1 MAGPDTP
8 AGAPDGASADAPAV
22 ILVEPQLGENIGTA
36 ARAMMNCGL
45 SDLRLV
51 DPRDG
56 WPSEQALAASSGAEG
71 ILENARLCDSAAA
84 ALEGLHHVYATTARP
99 RDMNKPVLGPR
110 EAGAAMR
117 RAEAAG
123 RRNGI
128 LFGKESKGLHNDD
141 VALAGTIIEARLNPA
156 HNSLNLAQAVL
167 LVGWEWWSA
176 GPAAAEAAR
185 PDSGAGTPDGPALQS
200 DLLNMFAH
208 LEGALDEAG
217 HFHPAEKR
225 PVMVRNLRNIFHRAD
240 LADSEVRGL
249 RGVIESLSRE
259 RKRRR

>member
-1 MAGPDTP
+1 MTGPD
-8 AGAPDGASADAPAV
+8 APDGGPADAPAV

-51 DPRDG
+51 NPRDG
-56 WPSEQALAASSGAEG
+56 WPSETAVAASSGAEP
-71 ILENARLCDSAAA
+71 ILEAARLYDSAAA
-84 ALEGLHHVYATTARP
+84 ALDGLHHVYATTARP

-110 EAGAAMR
+110 EAGVAMR

-123 RRNGI
+123 ARNGI

-141 VALAGTIIEARLNPA
+141 VVLAGTIIEARLNPA
-156 HNSLNLAQAVL
+156 HTSLNLAQAVL
-167 LVGWEWWSA
+167 LVGWEWWMA
-176 GPAAAEAAR
+176 GAAAAEAE
-185 PDSGAGTPDGPALQS
+185 PEAGSDKADAPALQS

-217 HFHPAEKR
+217 NFFPAEKR
-225 PVMVRNLRNIFHRAD
+225 PV
-240 LADSEVRGL
+240 
-249 RGVIESLSRE
+249 
-259 RKRRR
+259 

>member
-1 MAGPDTP
+1 MTGPD
-8 AGAPDGASADAPAV
+8 APDGGPADAPAV

-51 DPRDG
+51 NPRDG
-56 WPSEQALAASSGAEG
+56 WPSETAVAASSGAEP
-71 ILENARLCDSAAA
+71 ILEAARLYDSAAA
-84 ALEGLHHVYATTARP
+84 ALDGLHHVYATTARP

-110 EAGAAMR
+110 EAGVAMR

-123 RRNGI
+123 ARNGI

-141 VALAGTIIEARLNPA
+141 VVLAGTIIEARLNPA
-156 HNSLNLAQAVL
+156 HTSLNLAQAVL
-167 LVGWEWWSA
+167 LVGWEWWMA
-176 GPAAAEAAR
+176 GAAAAESE
-185 PDSGAGTPDGPALQS
+185 PEAGSDETYAPALQS

-217 HFHPAEKR
+217 HFIPAEKR
-225 PVMVRNLRNIFHRAD
+225 PVMVRNLRNIFHRAA
-240 LADSEVRGL
+240 LTDSEVRGL

>member
-1 MAGPDTP
+1 MADNGTP
-8 AGAPDGASADAPAV
+8 AI

-51 DPRDG
+51 RPRDG
-56 WPSEQALAASSGAEG
+56 WPSEQAIAASSGAEG
-71 ILENARLCDSAAA
+71 ILERARLYESAAA
-84 ALEGLHHVYATTARP
+84 SLEGLHQVYATTARP

-110 EAGAAMR
+110 AAAAAMR

-123 RRNGI
+123 ARAGI

-141 VALAGTIIEARLNPA
+141 VALAGTIVEARLNPE

-167 LVGWEWWSA
+167 LVGWEWWTA
-176 GPAAAEAAR
+176 GLADPAEIPAAESEAAVEKA
-185 PDSGAGTPDGPALQS
+185 GAAGAPALQS
-200 DLLNMFAH
+200 DLLKMFEH

-217 HFHPAEKR
+217 YFHPPERR
-225 PVMVRNLRNIFHRAD
+225 PIIARNLRTVLHRANMTGG
-240 LADSEVRGL
+240 EVRGF
-249 RGVIESLSRE
+249 RGVIDALARGP
-259 RKRRR
+259 RRRR

>member
-1 MAGPDTP
+1 MAGPDAPADAP
-8 AGAPDGASADAPAV
+8 AGAPAV

-56 WPSEQALAASSGAEG
+56 WPSETAIAASSGAEP
-71 ILENARLCDSAAA
+71 ILEAARLYESTAA
-84 ALEGLHHVYATTARP
+84 ALEGLHRVYATTARP

-123 RRNGI
+123 QRNGI

-141 VALAGTIIEARLNPA
+141 VALAGTVIEARLNPA
-156 HNSLNLAQAVL
+156 HTSLNLAQAVL
-167 LVGWEWWSA
+167 LVGWEWWTA
-176 GPAAAEAAR
+176 GPAAAQPEPATATGAAEA
-185 PDSGAGTPDGPALQS
+185 PALHA
-200 DLLNMFAH
+200 DLLKMFEH

-217 HFHPAEKR
+217 YFFPPERR
-225 PVMVRNLRNIFHRAD
+225 PVMVRNLRNVLHRAD
-240 LADSEVRGL
+240 MTGGEVRGF
-249 RGVIESLSRE
+249 RGVIDALARGP
-259 RKRRR
+259 RRRR

>member
-8 AGAPDGASADAPAV
+8 ADAPAI

-110 EAGAAMR
+110 EAGIAMR

-167 LVGWEWWSA
+167 LVGWEWWAA
-176 GPAAAEAAR
+176 GSGAAASNPEAATPAAGGAEA
-185 PDSGAGTPDGPALQS
+185 PALQS
-200 DLLNMFAH
+200 ELLKMFEH

-217 HFHPAEKR
+217 YFFPPERR
-225 PVMVRNLRNIFHRAD
+225 PIMVRNLRNVLHRAD
-240 LADSEVRGL
+240 MTGGEVRGF
-249 RGVIESLSRE
+249 RGVIDALARGP
-259 RKRRR
+259 RRRR

>member
-1 MAGPDTP
+1 MAGPDAP
-8 AGAPDGASADAPAV
+8 AGGPADAPAV

-51 DPRDG
+51 NPRDG
-56 WPSEQALAASSGAEG
+56 WPSETAVAASSGAEP
-71 ILENARLCDSAAA
+71 ILEAARVYDSAAA

-110 EAGAAMR
+110 EAGIAMR

-123 RRNGI
+123 ARNGI

-141 VALAGTIIEARLNPA
+141 VVLAGTIIEARLNPA
-156 HNSLNLAQAVL
+156 HTSLNLAQAVL
-167 LVGWEWWSA
+167 LVGWEWWCA
-176 GPAAAEAAR
+176 GPGTAEAAE

-217 HFHPAEKR
+217 HFIPAEKR

-240 LADSEVRGL
+240 LTDSEIRGL

>member
-1 MAGPDTP
+1 M
-8 AGAPDGASADAPAV
+8 

-71 ILENARLCDSAAA
+71 ILENARLYDSAAA

-110 EAGAAMR
+110 EAGVAMR

-123 RRNGI
+123 ARNGI

-141 VALAGTIIEARLNPA
+141 VVAGRHDHRGPA
-156 HNSLNLAQAVL
+156 QSGAHLAQPRPGRAAGRLGMVDSG
-167 LVGWEWWSA
+167 VRGQRKSA
-176 GPAAAEAAR
+176 SPHSQPGRAEA
-185 PDSGAGTPDGPALQS
+185 PALQRRS
-200 DLLNMFAH
+200 AQH
-208 LEGALDEAG
+208 
-217 HFHPAEKR
+217 
-225 PVMVRNLRNIFHRAD
+225 VRA
-240 LADSEVRGL
+240 S
-249 RGVIESLSRE
+249 
-259 RKRRR
+259 RRRARRGRLFLSGGDAARSWCATCATSCTGRT

>member
-1 MAGPDTP
+1 MGVTGMGATGMAR
-8 AGAPDGASADAPAV
+8 SDAPAI

-56 WPSEQALAASSGAEG
+56 WPSERAIAAASGAEG
-71 ILENARLCDSAAA
+71 ILERARLYDTAAA
-84 ALEGLHHVYATTARP
+84 ALDGLHRVYATTARP

-110 EAGAAMR
+110 EAAAEMR
-117 RAEAAG
+117 RAEAGGA
-123 RRNGI
+123 RNGI

-141 VALAGTIIEARLNPA
+141 VALAGTIIEARLHPA

-167 LVGWEWWSA
+167 LVGWEWWTA
-176 GPAAAEAAR
+176 GPGAAPPEPEAA
-185 PDSGAGTPDGPALQS
+185 AGTPEAPALHAE
-200 DLLNMFAH
+200 LLRMFEH

-217 HFHPAEKR
+217 YFHPPERR
-225 PVMVRNLRNIFHRAD
+225 PIMARNLRTLFHRAD
-240 LADSEVRGL
+240 MTGGEVRGF
-249 RGVIESLSRE
+249 RGVIDALVRGP
-259 RKRRR
+259 KRRR

>member
-1 MAGPDTP
+1 MADN
-8 AGAPDGASADAPAV
+8 GAPAI

-51 DPRDG
+51 NPRDG
-56 WPSEQALAASSGAEG
+56 WPSEPAIAASSGAEP
-71 ILENARLCDSAAA
+71 ILEAARLYGSAAA

-110 EAGAAMR
+110 EAGSAMR

-123 RRNGI
+123 ARNGI

-141 VALAGTIIEARLNPA
+141 IVLAGTIIEARLNPA
-156 HNSLNLAQAVL
+156 HTSLNLAQAVL
-167 LVGWEWWSA
+167 LVGWEWRSA
-176 GPAAAEAAR
+176 GPVEMPAAEPEATVERGEA
-185 PDSGAGTPDGPALQS
+185 PALQS
-200 DLLNMFAH
+200 DLLNLFEH

-217 HFHPAEKR
+217 HFFPAEKR
-225 PVMVRNLRNIFHRAD
+225 PVMVRNLRNIFHRAE
-240 LADSEVRGL
+240 LTDSEVRGL
-249 RGVIESLSRE
+249 RGVIESLSR
-259 RKRRR
+259 RPRRRR

>member
-1 MAGPDTP
+1 MAGPDAPADAP
-8 AGAPDGASADAPAV
+8 AGAPAV

-51 DPRDG
+51 NPRDG
-56 WPSEQALAASSGAEG
+56 WPSETAVAASSGAEP
-71 ILENARLCDSAAA
+71 ILDAARLCESTAA
-84 ALEGLHHVYATTARP
+84 ALDGLHHVYATTARP

-110 EAGAAMR
+110 EAGVAMR

-123 RRNGI
+123 ARNGI

-141 VALAGTIIEARLNPA
+141 VVLAGTIVEARLNPA
-156 HNSLNLAQAVL
+156 HTSLNLAQAVL

-176 GPAAAEAAR
+176 GPAAAEAAG
-185 PDSGAGTPDGPALQS
+185 PDSGAGTPDGPALQT

-208 LEGALDEAG
+208 LEGALDAAG

-240 LADSEVRGL
+240 LTDSEVRGL
-249 RGVIESLSRE
+249 RGVIESLSR
-259 RKRRR
+259 RPRRRR

>member
-1 MAGPDTP
+1 MTGSAGP
-8 AGAPDGASADAPAV
+8 AIV
-22 ILVEPQLGENIGTA
+22 LVEPQLGENIGTA

-51 DPRDG
+51 NPRDG
-56 WPSEQALAASSGAEG
+56 WPSESAIAASSGAEA
-71 ILENARLCDSAAA
+71 ILEQAGLYETTAA
-84 ALEGLHHVYATTARP
+84 ALDGLHRVYATTARP

-117 RAEAAG
+117 RSEAAG
-123 RRNGI
+123 ARNGI

-167 LVGWEWWSA
+167 LVGWEWWAA
-176 GPAAAEAAR
+176 GPVATPSEPGVATGVATGAATGTAEA
-185 PDSGAGTPDGPALQS
+185 PALHA
-200 DLLNMFAH
+200 DLLKMFEH

-217 HFHPAEKR
+217 YFFPPERR
-225 PVMVRNLRNIFHRAD
+225 PTMARNLRNVLHRANMTGG
-240 LADSEVRGL
+240 EVRGF
-249 RGVIESLSRE
+249 RGVIDALMRGPG
-259 RKRRR
+259 RRR

>member
-8 AGAPDGASADAPAV
+8 ADAPAV

-51 DPRDG
+51 NPRDG
-56 WPSEQALAASSGAEG
+56 WPSETAVAASSGAEP
-71 ILENARLCDSAAA
+71 ILEAARLCESTAA
-84 ALEGLHHVYATTARP
+84 ALDGLHHVYATTARP

-110 EAGAAMR
+110 EAGIAMR

-123 RRNGI
+123 ARNGI

-141 VALAGTIIEARLNPA
+141 VVLAGTIIEARLNPA
-156 HNSLNLAQAVL
+156 HTSLNLAQAVL

-176 GPAAAEAAR
+176 GSGAAEAAR
-185 PDSGAGTPDGPALQS
+185 PDSDAGTPDGPALQS

-217 HFHPAEKR
+217 HFFPAEKR
-225 PVMVRNLRNIFHRAD
+225 PIMVRNLRNIFHRAD
-240 LADSEVRGL
+240 LTDSEVRGL

-259 RKRRR
+259 RRRRR